1 MRLLDLVCH
10 KLGADDARIEIGGK
24 APDDSRIIWAP
35 IEEGRRL
42 VALFKATPL
51 DRAATEG
58 RLLALLEGFR
68 ETLALPPEP
77 AYAGS
82 SHLSRE
88 LDEALAALAARTGA
102 ETVWIIDVHSPV
114 LWGSS
119 EPHSRDLDLDDLRAR
134 RPRRPDAGRGQAV
147 VGRAAR
153 GLPAGGPGAAAQQRA
168 ERRDAAHRAA
178 SSSRRYRALTEQG
191 GLAAAARRLRSAR
204 ALVEI
209 RERAARDREL
219 VRSELRGPSIQCF
232 AHAIAG
238 QYQLVLVFDETYS
251 PLHAEGHVQRALPHI
266 ERLLLA
272 LPPVD
277 PARVARGAPRSSAC
291 HVRAERA
298 ARRLVFGETAHESR
312 PRTVGRPVKI
322 I

>member
-1 MRLLDLVCH
+1 VKDQSWIRLLDLVCH
-10 KLGADDARIEIGGK
+10 KLGADDSRIEIGGR
-24 APDDSRIIWAP
+24 APEDPKIVWAP

-42 VALFKATPL
+42 IAIFKAAPS

-77 AYAGS
+77 GFVS
-82 SHLSRE
+82 GSHLSRE
-88 LDEALAALAARTGA
+88 LDDALAALGSRTGA

-119 EPHSRDLDLDDLRAR
+119 EAHAKDLDFDSM
-134 RPRRPDAGRGQAV
+134 V
-147 VGRAAR
+147 RAAR
-153 GLPAGGPGAAAQQRA
+153 ADQMLA
-168 ERRDAAHRAA
+168 EVKLSWAELLA
-178 SSSRRYRALTEQG
+178 SSEPDAQEQLRTSALTGVKLRTVSDQLSSLVALTEHG
-191 GLAAAARRLRSAR
+191 GLAAAGRRLRSAR

-209 RERAARDREL
+209 RERSARDREL
-219 VRSELRGPSIQCF
+219 TRSELRGPAIQCF

-277 PARVARGAPRSSAC
+277 PSAGGARGAKVIRLPR
-291 HVRAERA
+291 
-298 ARRLVFGETAHESR
+298 
-312 PRTVGRPVKI
+312 K
-322 I
+322 

>member
-1 MRLLDLVCH
+1 MKDQPWLKLLDLVCH
-10 KLGADDARIEIGGK
+10 KLGADDARIEIGGRD
-24 APDDSRIIWAP
+24 PDDPKVVWAP

-42 VALFKATPL
+42 VALFKTPPF

-77 AYAGS
+77 RPTGS
-82 SHLSRE
+82 NHLSRE
-88 LDEALAALAARTGA
+88 LDEALTGLASRTGA

-119 EPHSRDLDLDDLRAR
+119 EAHPRELDLDAM
-134 RPRRPDAGRGQAV
+134 V
-147 VGRAAR
+147 YAAR
-153 GLPAGGPGAAAQQRA
+153 ADQMLTEAKLSWAELLAVSPPEALEQLRSAGLTGVTMRTVSEQLATLSG
-168 ERRDAAHRAA
+168 
-178 SSSRRYRALTEQG
+178 LTEQG
-191 GLAAAARRLRSAR
+191 GLAAATRRLRSAR

-219 VRSELRGPSIQCF
+219 LRSELRGPFIQSF

-277 PARVARGAPRSSAC
+277 PSAGGARGAKVIRLPRKS
-291 HVRAERA
+291 
-298 ARRLVFGETAHESR
+298 
-312 PRTVGRPVKI
+312 
-322 I
+322 

>member
-1 MRLLDLVCH
+1 MKDQSWIKLLDLVCH

-24 APDDSRIIWAP
+24 VPEDPRIVWAP

-42 VALFKATPL
+42 VAVFKAQPT
-51 DRAATEG
+51 DRASTEG

-77 AYAGS
+77 QGAVP

-88 LDEALAALAARTGA
+88 LDEALVGLASRTGA
-102 ETVWIIDVHSPV
+102 ETIWIIDVHSPV
-114 LWGSS
+114 LWGAS
-119 EPHSRDLDLDDLRAR
+119 ELHAKGLDF
-134 RPRRPDAGRGQAV
+134 DAMV
-147 VGRAAR
+147 MAAR
-153 GLPAGGPGAAAQQRA
+153 ADQMLA
-168 ERRDAAHRAA
+168 EVKLSWAELLAA
-178 SSSRRYRALTEQG
+178 SEASALEQLRVAGLSGVKLRTVSEQLTTLAALTELG
-191 GLAAAARRLRSAR
+191 GLAAAGRRLRSAR

-219 VRSELRGPSIQCF
+219 MRSELRGPAIQCF
-232 AHAIAG
+232 AHSIAG

-272 LPPVD
+272 LPPID
-277 PARVARGAPRSSAC
+277 PDAGGARGAK
-291 HVRAERA
+291 VI
-298 ARRLVFGETAHESR
+298 RLTR
-312 PRTVGRPVKI
+312 K
-322 I
+322 

>member
-119 EPHSRDLDLDDLRAR
+119 EPHSRDLDLETF
-134 RPRRPDAGRGQAV
+134 V
-147 VGRAAR
+147 RAAR
-153 GLPAGGPGAAAQQRA
+153 ADQMLGEVKLSWAELLAVSRPEAQEQLR
-168 ERRDAAHRAA
+168 
-178 SSSRRYRALTEQG
+178 SSELSGVTLRTVSEQLSALSALTEQG

-209 RERAARDREL
+209 RERAARDRDL
-219 VRSELRGPSIQCF
+219 VRSELRGPSIQSF

-277 PARVARGAPRSSAC
+277 PASGGARGAKVIRLPRK
-291 HVRAERA
+291 
-298 ARRLVFGETAHESR
+298 G
-312 PRTVGRPVKI
+312 
-322 I
+322 

>member
-1 MRLLDLVCH
+1 VKDQSWIKLLDLVCH
-10 KLGADDARIEIGGK
+10 KLGADDARIEIGGRD
-24 APDDSRIIWAP
+24 PDDPRIVWAL
-35 IEEGRRL
+35 IEESRRL
-42 VALFKATPL
+42 IALFKTPPL

-68 ETLALPPEP
+68 ETLVLPSEP
-77 AYAGS
+77 VFSAGG

-88 LDEALAALAARTGA
+88 LDDALTALASRTGA

-119 EPHSRDLDLDDLRAR
+119 ESHAKDLDLESMV
-134 RPRRPDAGRGQAV
+134 Q
-147 VGRAAR
+147 AAR
-153 GLPAGGPGAAAQQRA
+153 ADQMLSEAKLSWAELLAVSPPEAQEQLRTAGLNGVTLRTVTDQLAVLSG
-168 ERRDAAHRAA
+168 
-178 SSSRRYRALTEQG
+178 LTEQG

-209 RERAARDREL
+209 RERASHDREL
-219 VRSELRGPSIQCF
+219 LRSELRGPYIQSF

-277 PARVARGAPRSSAC
+277 PSAGGARGAKVIRLPRK
-291 HVRAERA
+291 
-298 ARRLVFGETAHESR
+298 G
-312 PRTVGRPVKI
+312 
-322 I
+322 